1 MQIATA
7 FDLFQTEV
15 NADPTAVKEGRRR
28 RDLFC
33 DAFNPLDEVVRAI
46 PSGALARRTQL
57 DPIHDVDLI
66 IEFVPT
72 EHPDWGTPGRSA
84 DDALTHVAGVVTDL
98 LGVSSGAVAREVRRT
113 LKRNHVVRC
122 FLDDPDDP
130 EIEYPFAVEVAP
142 ALRQADGT
150 LLLPERYSS
159 RWITADPEDLIRR
172 VGARQE
178 AWSQFVPLVRVVKSW
193 KNTRRLDAKS
203 LVMEVL
209 ALRCLPVDDRPRAL
223 ARFFTAAASDV
234 MGGVFDP
241 AGHCGEI
248 QPDLDRSHLRERLLA
263 AGDLAS
269 RALAAE
275 AAGDL
280 DRAVCLWRQL
290 FGPTFPEPPS
300 GCPDRSASAI
310 GDHTATLTGAAVGA
324 PRRRIRD
331 IPQG

>member
-7 FDLFQTEV
+7 FDLHQTEV
-15 NADPTAVKEGRRR
+15 NADPIAVKEGHRR
-28 RDLFC
+28 RDLFG

-66 IEFVPT
+66 IEFVPKQ
-72 EHPDWGTPGRSA
+72 HPDWGTPGRSA
-84 DDALTHVAGVVTDL
+84 DDALTHVAGVATEL
-98 LGVSSGAVAREVRRT
+98 LGVSSGTVAREVRRT

-130 EIEYPFAVEVAP
+130 EIEHPFAVEVAP

-159 RWITADPEDLIRR
+159 RWITADPEEFIRR
-172 VGARQE
+172 VAARQQ
-178 AWSQFVPLVRVVKSW
+178 AWSQFVPLVRVTKHW
-193 KNTRRLDAKS
+193 KNSRRLDMKN

-241 AGHCGEI
+241 AGYCGEI
-248 QPDLDRSHLRERLLA
+248 QPDLDRSHIRECLLA
-263 AGDLAS
+263 AGDLAN

-275 AAGDL
+275 AAGEL

-310 GDHTATLTGAAVGA
+310 GDHTATLTGPVVA